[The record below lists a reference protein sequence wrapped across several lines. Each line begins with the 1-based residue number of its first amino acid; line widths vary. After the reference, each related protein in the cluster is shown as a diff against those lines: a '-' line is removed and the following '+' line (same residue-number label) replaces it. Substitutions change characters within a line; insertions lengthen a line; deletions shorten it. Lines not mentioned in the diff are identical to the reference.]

1 MKSFL
6 AAISFFAALPL
17 FAAYASRDAVLP
29 IAGRATGADGRLFL
43 TALWITNASE
53 RDAAAVTLT
62 FHPANDKLPSHA
74 SPLTLKPGETR
85 VIDPIDAGVLGVA
98 EALGSLRI
106 VSDGD
111 VLAAA
116 RVYSRLPGES
126 GARSLAT
133 SFNAIPAQFA
143 IGDGE
148 SATLQGLSPADGRY
162 KIYFAEVAGMPL
174 DIVVSL
180 LDARGVTL
188 ASKRMYVD
196 KSRQMIADAADLFP
210 QFTSGTAAL
219 RVDGVNGS
227 GRIVVAGSQIAR
239 ESQDSTPFE
248 MSFTTTPR
256 DRLGA
261 WEALTYIAVAV
272 AAGAALFLRRNGA
285 PASRR
290 SAARRLGAWRRDAAG
305 PAGEDA
311 GAPQS

>member
-1 MKSFL
+1 MKVVL
-6 AAISFFAALPL
+6 AALFLLIAVPL
-17 FAAYASRDAVLP
+17 SAAYASRDAVLP
-29 IAGRATGADGRLFL
+29 VAGRATGADGRLFL

-53 RDAAAVTLT
+53 RDAADVTLT
-62 FHPANDKLPSHA
+62 FHPANEKLPPHA
-74 SPLTLKPGETR
+74 TPLTLKPGETR
-85 VIDPIDAGVLGVA
+85 VIDPIDAGILGVP

-106 VSDGD
+106 ASSGD
-111 VLAAA
+111 VLATA

-148 SATLQGLSPADGRY
+148 STTLQGVSPADSRY
-162 KIYFAEVAGMPL
+162 KMYVAEVAGMPL

-196 KSRQMIADAADLFP
+196 KGRQMIVDAADLFP

-256 DRLGA
+256 DRLGV

-272 AAGAALFLRRNGA
+272 AASAALFLRR
-285 PASRR
+285 
-290 SAARRLGAWRRDAAG
+290 
-305 PAGEDA
+305 
-311 GAPQS
+311 